1 MTSILSFSI
10 INSYHV
16 KYIIVPS
23 VILSIIAILSLDP
36 TLWMT
41 SDVHHFYFEI
51 MAVVLSTVVAFYCI
65 TRSYSLNEK
74 FSLFIGIGFLTIAII
89 DFLHAT
95 LSFSAVGNSTF
106 LRYFIPQT
114 WFAGRTFLG
123 AMLVIAVIKYAHIQ
137 AASDFEVTAT
147 ADLNR
152 SNNGHAEKTSYTNY
166 KSSDRLDNTLLFSLA
181 FSVLAISVVGV
192 SFFSV
197 FPDITLKKVKYINI
211 FENDVFTL
219 AVDKDIVNLH

>member
-1 MTSILSFSI
+1 M
-10 INSYHV
+10 
-16 KYIIVPS
+16 KYIIIPS
-23 VILSIIAILSLDP
+23 VILSIIAVLSLNP
-36 TLWMT
+36 KLWMT

-95 LSFSAVGNSTF
+95 LSISAVGNSAF

-123 AMLVIAVIKYAHIQ
+123 AMLAIAVIKYAHSQ
-137 AASDFEVTAT
+137 TTSDFDATAP
-147 ADLNR
+147 ADLNQD
-152 SNNGHAEKTSYTNY
+152 NDQQGEKTLDISH
-166 KSSDRLDNTLLFSLA
+166 KSADRLDSTCHLYTSDA
-181 FSVLAISVVGV
+181 A
-192 SFFSV
+192 
-197 FPDITLKKVKYINI
+197 D
-211 FENDVFTL
+211 D
-219 AVDKDIVNLH
+219 

>member
-1 MTSILSFSI
+1 M
-10 INSYHV
+10 
-16 KYIIVPS
+16 KYIIIPS

-36 TLWMT
+36 KLWIT

-51 MAVVLSTVVAFYCI
+51 MAVVLSTVVAVYCI

-95 LSFSAVGNSTF
+95 LSFSTVGNSTF

-123 AMLVIAVIKYAHIQ
+123 AMLVIAVVKYAHVQ
-137 AASDFEVTAT
+137 TASDFDATAT

-152 SNNGHAEKTSYTNY
+152 NNNRQREKAWLSVTNLPI
-166 KSSDRLDNTLLFSLA
+166 D
-181 FSVLAISVVGV
+181 
-192 SFFSV
+192 
-197 FPDITLKKVKYINI
+197 
-211 FENDVFTL
+211 
-219 AVDKDIVNLH
+219 